1 MGADPRADRAGQRLV
16 LSIAKMNHETAL
28 CEAITLTDEIL
39 ALLDQGEF
47 DRVGELGDHRK
58 VLIEQAFVSSIE
70 EIDLIKARHLQNLN
84 QQVVDKLNLFK
95 QSVMDRQG
103 QIRNASNA
111 VRAYR
116 SNDSDPINSTLV
128 RLKNTM

>member
-1 MGADPRADRAGQRLV
+1 
-16 LSIAKMNHETAL
+16 MNHETAL